1 MQCPLSVRVTRGKKV
16 RTLVDTLL
24 REKMVVALSVLLH
37 IHFHDLLTLCI
48 LFHHRKLSNA
58 FLPGVE
64 LEDHDLNS
72 SPPLVL
78 YVGSAC
84 EQKAS
89 VLVLGVPGSNVSSGL
104 DVWGPR
110 CQS

>member
-1 MQCPLSVRVTRGKKV
+1 M

-24 REKMVVALSVLLH
+24 REKMVVAFSVLLH

-48 LFHHRKLSNA
+48 LFYHRKLSND

-78 YVGSAC
+78 YAGSAC
-84 EQKAS
+84 E
-89 VLVLGVPGSNVSSGL
+89 
-104 DVWGPR
+104 
-110 CQS
+110 